1 LAECHDFGRDLS
13 SVLSAAASRLVV
25 SFRGG
30 WGAGAIQHAS
40 TYHVV
45 SADDPAK
52 TGEMLA
58 IYWTGLIDDS
68 VIPPHVA
75 IGGKMAEVLW
85 FGSVAGYPG
94 LNQINIRVP
103 DGVAPGAAVPVRM
116 NYIGRP
122 TNEVT
127 IGVTG
132 LN

>member
-1 LAECHDFGRDLS
+1 MPE
-13 SVLSAAASRLVV
+13 
-25 SFRGG
+25 
-30 WGAGAIQHAS
+30 I
-40 TYHVV
+40 
-45 SADDPAK
+45 
-52 TGEMLA
+52 
-58 IYWTGLIDDS
+58 
-68 VIPPHVA
+68 
-75 IGGKMAEVLW
+75 LW